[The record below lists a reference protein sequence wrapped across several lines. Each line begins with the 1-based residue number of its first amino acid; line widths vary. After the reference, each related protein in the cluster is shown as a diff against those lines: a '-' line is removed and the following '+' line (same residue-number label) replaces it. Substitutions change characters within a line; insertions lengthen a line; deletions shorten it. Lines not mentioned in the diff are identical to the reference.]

1 MSSRPTSTTRGPVTS
16 DPPSPSSSDPPTSSA
31 PPTTSAL
38 PPTSSSI
45 TTSAVPT
52 TSSAAPL
59 TSSSSAATTA
69 RPLTTTITASTL
81 SSTTTSAAA
90 AAPEKPATTQVNWA
104 LIGGIGGGIVAAILI
119 IGAISFF
126 TKAHRASRRKQVNN
140 FDDLHASA
148 SRNTGSVQPQPIR
161 IPLNERENKD
171 SPEPRLQGQRKMS
184 ASVNYETY
192 TTNGGPENGSSHSP
206 SVKSQPNTLNR
217 NQILYGNVAAGGVA
231 AAAVASP
238 YAASAYA
245 QQGYVQQQQQQQPQQ
260 VSPAQYYQQQQ
271 AYQQQYYAQPQ
282 QPGMEGAGY
291 YAAQPQQ
298 PGMETG
304 AYYADNASM
313 AGAPT
318 VGPTGAVDYTAQWQ
332 KYFAENPGAYE
343 QYLASQQQQQQ
354 AAMAGYYGAAV
365 PGVGASASTTVP
377 ANPVAAAVAATG
389 TDETRLR
396 EKIERELERDR
407 ALERERELER
417 DLPHVPENQS
427 GAPPAAAAAVVA
439 AASPVEAAAVAD
451 EGEIVEIKTGGP
463 QEVPA
468 GEATE
473 EQLAYEERIRQKMA
487 NEFEHLQGQN
497 AAKVEDDVPAYDAP
511 AYSTSSRPV

>member
-1 MSSRPTSTTRGPVTS
+1 MSSRSTTTRGPVTS
-16 DPPSPSSSDPPTSSA
+16 DPPSVSSVEPPTSSSVA
-31 PPTTSAL
+31 PTTSAL
-38 PPTSSSI
+38 PPSTSSI

-59 TSSSSAATTA
+59 TSSSTTA
-69 RPLTTTITASTL
+69 PTTAGPLTTTMTTSTL
-81 SSTTTSAAA
+81 SSTTTTTAAA
-90 AAPEKPATTQVNWA
+90 AAPDAGKPGQVNWA

-148 SRNTGSVQPQPIR
+148 SRNTGSMQPQPVR

-192 TTNGGPENGSSHSP
+192 TTAGGPENGSSHSP

-231 AAAVASP
+231 GAAAASP

-245 QQGYVQQQQQQQPQQ
+245 QQGYVQQQQQPQQ

-313 AGAPT
+313 AGGAPS

-354 AAMAGYYGAAV
+354 AAMAGYYSAAV
-365 PGVGASASTTVP
+365 PGVGASGSTTVP

-396 EKIERELERDR
+396 GKIERELERDR
-407 ALERERELER
+407 ALEQERELER
-417 DLPHVPENQS
+417 DLPQPPENQS
-427 GAPPAAAAAVVA
+427 GAPPAASPEAV
-439 AASPVEAAAVAD
+439 VAD
-451 EGEIVEIKTGGP
+451 EGEIVEIKK
-463 QEVPA
+463 EVPA
-468 GEATE
+468 GEASD

>member
-1 MSSRPTSTTRGPVTS
+1 MSSRQTTTRGPATS
-16 DPPSPSSSDPPTSSA
+16 DPTTVSSAEPTSTSAAPTTSSLPPSPSPV
-31 PPTTSAL
+31 
-38 PPTSSSI
+38 

-59 TSSSSAATTA
+59 TSSSTAAPTTA
-69 RPLTTTITASTL
+69 GPVTTTITSSTL
-81 SSTTTSAAA
+81 SSTTAGP
-90 AAPEKPATTQVNWA
+90 AAPDTGKSGASTVNWA

-148 SRNTGSVQPQPIR
+148 SRNTGSAQPQPIR

-171 SPEPRLQGQRKMS
+171 SPEPRIQGQRKMS
-184 ASVNYETY
+184 ESVNYETY
-192 TTNGGPENGSSHSP
+192 GAAANGSSHSP

-217 NQILYGNVAAGGVA
+217 NQILYGNVAAAGGVA
-231 AAAVASP
+231 AAASP

-245 QQGYVQQQQQQQPQQ
+245 QQGYVQQQQQQIP
-260 VSPAQYYQQQQ
+260 PAQYYQQQQ
-271 AYQQQYYAQPQ
+271 AYQQQQQYYGQPQ
-282 QPGMEGAGY
+282 QPGMEGGAY
-291 YAAQPQQ
+291 YAQPQQ

-313 AGAPT
+313 AGAPS
-318 VGPTGAVDYTAQWQ
+318 VGPNGAVDYTAQWQ

-389 TDETRLR
+389 TDEARLR
-396 EKIERELERDR
+396 EKIEREMERD
-407 ALERERELER
+407 RELER
-417 DLPHVPENQS
+417 DLPQPPQS
-427 GAPPAAAAAVVA
+427 GAAPPASPEAVIVG
-439 AASPVEAAAVAD
+439 D
-451 EGEIVEIKTGGP
+451 GEIVEIKSGGP
-463 QEVPA
+463 QEVAA
-468 GEATE
+468 GDATA

-487 NEFEHLQGQN
+487 NEFEHLEAQN
-497 AAKVEDDVPAYDAP
+497 AAAKAQDDVPAYDAP